1 MIKSSEAILIIIP
14 AIDIK
19 DGKCVRLRQGR
30 EEDLTEYSS
39 DPRSVA
45 EEWIR
50 QGARRIHI
58 VNLDGAFGGS
68 SGNFSIVRDIVRSGK
83 AEIQFGGGLR
93 TREAIESALE
103 AGVAKVVLGTI
114 AITTRRVL
122 EECLAAYG
130 PDRIIVALDT
140 VEGRVAIQGWLSV
153 SEARVE
159 AAAMDLHAAGVQEI
173 LYTDILRDGMMSGPD
188 TETLGVL
195 CNIGL
200 KVIASGGI
208 SSEEDVRSLVRMQEK
223 NLTGVVIGKALYEQA
238 VSLPS
243 LIDLVGEG

>member
-1 MIKSSEAILIIIP
+1 MVIIP

-30 EEDLTEYSS
+30 EEDITEYSS
-39 DPRSVA
+39 DPRGVA
-45 EEWIR
+45 EEWLR
-50 QGARRIHI
+50 QGARRLHV
-58 VNLDGAFGGS
+58 VNLDGAFGKS
-68 SGNFSIVRDIVRSGK
+68 SGNFSIIREIVQSGK

-93 TREAIESALE
+93 TREAIDSALD
-103 AGVAKVVLGTI
+103 AGVAKVVLGTL
-114 AITTRRVL
+114 AIMNRQIL

-140 VEGRVAIQGWLSV
+140 VEGRVAVQGWLSV
-153 SEARVE
+153 SEARAE
-159 AAAMDLHAAGVQEI
+159 AAAADLNKIGVEEI

-188 TETLGVL
+188 VKTLSVL
-195 CNIGL
+195 SDIGL

-208 SSEEDVRSLVRMQEK
+208 SSEEDVRALLRMQKK
-223 NLTGVVIGKALYEQA
+223 NLTGVIIGKALYERA

-243 LIDLVGEG
+243 LITLVGEG